1 MAAYRHHITGQQRK
15 RVVCW
20 SACPNG
26 CCKRCPLANVIGAS
40 VPVRNKRSKGG
51 QAASWSSVIDDQRMA
66 NGHKNGKRKMK
77 KGTICTK
84 AMDWKGSAATAETFS
99 VYYVTT
105 WFCNESG
112 NIGLVTRVCDC
123 VRHELG
129 ASNVIATPR
138 SLGIPLQSA
147 GSLAMRKSKSVENPA
162 GPRAGLS
169 SSAAP
174 RVGDHVR
181 ECPAGGLSVSG
192 KTREILRRWEKLPDV
207 SAFSRRWT

>member
-1 MAAYRHHITGQQRK
+1 MSKWMLQALPSCECDWRRGAGAQQTK
-15 RVVCW
+15 R
-20 SACPNG
+20 
-26 CCKRCPLANVIGAS
+26 
-40 VPVRNKRSKGG
+40 RSKGG

-66 NGHKNGKRKMK
+66 NRKMK
-77 KGTICTK
+77 K
-84 AMDWKGSAATAETFS
+84 AQSAQRPLEGLQQQKRS
-99 VYYVTT
+99 VFIMYVTT

-162 GPRAGLS
+162 GPRG
-169 SSAAP
+169 P
-174 RVGDHVR
+174 
-181 ECPAGGLSVSG
+181 
-192 KTREILRRWEKLPDV
+192 ILIRRP
-207 SAFSRRWT
+207 